1 MNLDFLSLSDKHNS
15 VVVLGA
21 TATGKTSYSVGLAKE
36 LGGEI
41 ISADSR
47 QVYKGLDLGTGKDL
61 KEYGDVPHHLIDIC
75 TLEREYNVFD
85 FQNSGDRHGRHKTQN
100 FDCIGIKF
108 SGAVCREH
116 KAAVKAMPIIRTVKS
131 ESVAIRVG
139 SEIDHFARNKGEI
152 KIKMRLNEWNLIF
165 FRCV

>member
-21 TATGKTSYSVGLAKE
+21 TATGKTSYAVGLAKE

-61 KEYGDVPHHLIDIC
+61 KEYGDVPYHLIDIC

-85 FQNSGDRHGRHKTQN
+85 FQKDAYKAFEDIKKRKTSFGNWCKQ
-100 FDCIGIKF
+100 I
-108 SGAVCREH
+108 
-116 KAAVKAMPIIRTVKS
+116 P
-131 ESVAIRVG
+131 
-139 SEIDHFARNKGEI
+139 KG
-152 KIKMRLNEWNLIF
+152 
-165 FRCV
+165 